1 MVLYPTVALTDNCST
16 DIYVLYL
23 GLVEKNELRIQLI
36 LSLRVIVVSV
46 F

>member
-1 MVLYPTVALTDNCST
+1 MVLYPTVALTDNYSM

-23 GLVEKNELRIQLI
+23 GLVENNELRIQLI